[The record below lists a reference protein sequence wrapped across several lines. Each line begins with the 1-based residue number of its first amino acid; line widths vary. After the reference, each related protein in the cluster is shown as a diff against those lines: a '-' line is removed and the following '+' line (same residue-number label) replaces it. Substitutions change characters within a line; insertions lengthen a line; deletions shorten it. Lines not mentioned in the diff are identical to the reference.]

1 MTLEPSEAVSKLGA
15 RSLFLVVRTG
25 NAGLHAPE
33 ASWEPGLLWVRFASS
48 SGRVEREAREAWE
61 ALHRPSRM
69 AGTVLT
75 LPISGVKV
83 LPSCPHLGSL
93 YSLSPSSSVKCWP
106 PSSAWAGLMI
116 PCASVSSE
124 QPPAHLA
131 SLVLCG
137 IPLLQVLLPSSWAP
151 RHCL

>member
-1 MTLEPSEAVSKLGA
+1 MGQVCFIFRKSGERGKPGRLGRLWC
-15 RSLFLVVRTG
+15 RSLRAMDLCP
-25 NAGLHAPE
+25 L
-33 ASWEPGLLWVRFASS
+33 
-48 SGRVEREAREAWE
+48 
-61 ALHRPSRM
+61 PSFED

-83 LPSCPHLGSL
+83 PPSCRCLGSL
-93 YSLSPSSSVKCWP
+93 YSLCPSSSIKCWP

-116 PCASVSSE
+116 PCASVSSG

-151 RHCL
+151 DTVSDLVLGVPLQLAAVRSP